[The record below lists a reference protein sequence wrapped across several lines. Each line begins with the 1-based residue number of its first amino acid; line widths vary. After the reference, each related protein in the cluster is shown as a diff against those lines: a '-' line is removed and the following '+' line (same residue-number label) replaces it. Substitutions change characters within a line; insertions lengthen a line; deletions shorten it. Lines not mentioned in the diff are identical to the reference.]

1 MVRNLN
7 QLKREL
13 RCGMRFEIIG
23 HCRTEYIGQLRRV
36 TLANTACFY
45 SVVDG
50 QPEHLVSRA
59 NGGKGFA
66 LWWGKASCW
75 EFHDGLCSAYGEGQE
90 HTEQNLLMS
99 FRILEEDS

>member
-13 RCGMRFEIIG
+13 RCGTRFEIIG

-59 NGGKGFA
+59 NGGKGFV

-75 EFHDGLCSAYGEGQE
+75 EFRNGVCFQYGNGQE
-90 HTEQNLLMS
+90 HTEQNLIVS
-99 FRILEEDS
+99 FRILGT